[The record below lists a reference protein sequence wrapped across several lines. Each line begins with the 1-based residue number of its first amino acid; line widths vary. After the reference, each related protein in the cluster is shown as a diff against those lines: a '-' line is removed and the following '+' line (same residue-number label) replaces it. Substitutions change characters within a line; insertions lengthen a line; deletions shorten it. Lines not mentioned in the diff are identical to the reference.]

1 MSDQYLPDLVDEES
15 EELPVQPEEPPPPTI
30 EEKETESED
39 EVEVVKQKLKTETIF
54 KPLKVKPVDP
64 FVDAVIDD
72 PLSPPSEKQEEI
84 VLNDE
89 PIPKKP
95 KQKRKMSEKQLEA
108 LARGRKNSL
117 EKRKA
122 KANINKKTVDF
133 HEDVIDDTLAPPSA
147 KRIVKSVDKNE
158 MEDAI
163 ANAIHKYDNVRKARK
178 AEKQAAKKI
187 KDVDKRLVE
196 QINRAMDPSNPDYW
210 SGCFNIT

>member
-72 PLSPPSEKQEEI
+72 TLSPPSEKQEEI

-133 HEDVIDDTLAPPSA
+133 HEEVIDDTLAPPSA

-187 KDVDKRLVE
+187 QDVDKRLVE

>member
-1 MSDQYLPDLVDEES
+1 MSDQYLPDLVEEEES
-15 EELPVQPEEPPPPTI
+15 EELPVQPEELPPPTI
-30 EEKETESED
+30 EEKPSESED

-54 KPLKVKPVDP
+54 KPLKVKPIDP
-64 FVDAVIDD
+64 FVDAVSDD
-72 PLSPPSEKQEEI
+72 PLSPKPEEI

-133 HEDVIDDTLAPPSA
+133 HEEVIDDTLAPPSA